1 MLTPED
7 RKQLSQKGI
16 SEQQVENQ
24 LRQFREGFPYLHLR
38 AAASIGNGIL
48 SPADDESQAFV
59 EAWETYKNE
68 GHQITKFVPASGAA
82 SRMFKNLF
90 EFRDGDEG
98 TPQTDFMRTF
108 FDRLHD
114 FAFFPALDD
123 ACVVLYGEPA
133 DGLVEAGRYCDVVS
147 ALLDN
152 EGLGYGQLPKGQP
165 FMPRLMARQMYI
177 SLYPLSIANFSR
189 NWWSVCYPSTNRN
202 SAFATTSASANRS
215 LPLTPSPPPLTTSHS
230 AQKMGTYSSVPEAME
245 HSSKTFRSWSPTSSS
260 LRI

>member
-152 EGLGYGQLPKGQP
+152 EGLGYGQLPKGLLQ
-165 FMPRLMARQMYI
+165 FHTYTDCARTPLEEHLVEAA
-177 SLYPLSIANFSR
+177 LYATSNGKADVHFT
-189 NWWSVCYPSTNRN
+189 VSTEHREL
-202 SAFATTSASANRS
+202 FKELVERV
-215 LPLTPSPPPLTTSHS
+215 LHS